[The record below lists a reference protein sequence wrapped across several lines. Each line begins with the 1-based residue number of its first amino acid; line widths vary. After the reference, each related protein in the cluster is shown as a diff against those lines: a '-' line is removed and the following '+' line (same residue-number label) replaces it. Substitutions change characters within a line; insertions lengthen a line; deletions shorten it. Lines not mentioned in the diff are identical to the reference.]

1 MMKVE
6 GYTRRQEEVGR
17 WKMNITSYRFGDR
30 YICTVDN
37 VEPGATL
44 SRTEASSREDAER
57 QAIEKA
63 RQLLEKTRVVT
74 Y

>member
-1 MMKVE
+1 MKVE
-6 GYTRRQEEVGR
+6 EYMRRQEEVGR
-17 WKMNITSYRFGDR
+17 WKMNIISYRFGDR

-44 SRTEASSREDAER
+44 ARAEGASRQDAENL
-57 QAIEKA
+57 AIEKA
-63 RQLLEKTRVVT
+63 RHMLEKTRVVA